1 MLIKCSLLSFLNV
14 KEVDDH
20 VQLHWQNQN
29 MLKCYE
35 QNAFGNIIHHSRSC
49 FPLRPNYDVFD
60 LHRKTLKSYIDITN
74 QNKSCNKKEPA
85 ELNGDGRSLLHAHH
99 EQTHTETEHQEIHK
113 TENAH
118 ECTEYGKAFLKKS
131 QLNEHKIIH
140 TGKKPHG
147 CSLCGKTFFKK
158 FKLTEHQRTYKG
170 EKLHECCECGRA
182 FLREF

>member
-1 MLIKCSLLSFLNV
+1 MFQFPFLGLARLPAYSQECPLLHPGSIHVLNLIYSIQHIS
-14 KEVDDH
+14 H
-20 VQLHWQNQN
+20 
-29 MLKCYE
+29 
-35 QNAFGNIIHHSRSC
+35 
-49 FPLRPNYDVFD
+49 
-60 LHRKTLKSYIDITN
+60 TLKSYIDITN